1 MGWCAGQG
9 FGVEVGELVQSSSGG
24 LLPKARR
31 EHLVDGM
38 AAFYLFLIFAQITYI
53 QNMRRTLIL
62 IVRHSRGPV
71 QGEGTGLARPDSA
84 YVCTTLL
91 SMFMYL
97 YMYSGIKNT

>member
-53 QNMRRTLIL
+53 QNMRRTVHLNIDGMPLLGSRPRRGDGVGPAGFGICVHHPIIHVHVLIHVL
-62 IVRHSRGPV
+62 R
-71 QGEGTGLARPDSA
+71 D
-84 YVCTTLL
+84 
-91 SMFMYL
+91 
-97 YMYSGIKNT
+97 